1 MHNTKN
7 TVKSAFNAKK
17 FMKKFCA
24 ESEEYTFCMQK
35 YYNLSKIACPDFGVF
50 HYLIESEDDYVDV
63 FVRLKRRS
71 SKSELAA
78 TLHLTAKD
86 SDYKDIRDITRIVT
100 ELKKPDITVRFLADK
115 LSVSKKLT
123 SDSGFFTVADYC
135 RAADE
140 VLDLLTTV
148 RDIIYNA
155 TQAVVM
161 APSVEE
167 IQLQLSGVNL
177 ENSSDEASDCSEP
190 DEQDDAEE
198 DEETSE
204 DCSVEEI
211 LSDIEKLTEP
221 SPLPDFI
228 CDLFSHDD
236 VSEHTPHQPTM
247 WETILGNKSEA
258 LGQDTSAK
266 RIMKYFK
273 SKMSNN

>member
-24 ESEEYTFCMQK
+24 ESEEYRFCMQK

-50 HYLIESEDDYVDV
+50 HYLIKSEDEYVDV
-63 FVRLKRRS
+63 FVRLKRKS

-115 LSVSKKLT
+115 MSVSKKLT

-135 RAADE
+135 QVADE

-148 RDIIYNA
+148 RNIIYNA

-161 APSVEE
+161 VPSLEK
-167 IQLQLSGVNL
+167 IQLQLSGSNL
-177 ENSSDEASDCSEP
+177 ENLFDEASDCSEP
-190 DEQDDAEE
+190 DEQGDAEE

-236 VSEHTPHQPTM
+236 APEHTPHQPTM
-247 WETILGNKSEA
+247 WETVLGDKNEVSSQES
-258 LGQDTSAK
+258 SAK